1 MWQRPRRRLKNPA
14 QEAALFRV
22 RAVLGFVMVA
32 FGVLL
37 LAGWYFKLQV
47 VDHATYA
54 LRSNENRLKTRPI
67 VPGRGLILDRKG
79 RVLAENVPA
88 YRLDITPEQAGDL
101 DRLLARLAQVVPLS
115 DEELERFR
123 RLRAATPEF
132 RAVPIK
138 LRLSD
143 EEAARFASERWRFPG
158 VELVPYLTRSYPYGD
173 LFAHVIGYVGR
184 VDEHDLAR
192 MGADKGVFDHIGKAG
207 LERAYETELRGVPGR
222 EYVETDVQGRVV
234 RVVRRVPATPGKDL
248 RLGIDLDLQRAMVAA
263 FGEYEGNAVAIDP
276 DSGEI
281 LAMVSLP
288 SYDPNLFI
296 NGISHADYAA
306 LLDNPSRP
314 LFNRNVLGGG
324 PPGSTV
330 KPFIGLAGLDSGL
343 RTPQDRVLSTGEFFI
358 PGQKR
363 GYRDAHAGGHG
374 WTDLVKSI
382 SDSVNTY
389 YYRLALDMGIDL
401 FDQYMRRD
409 GFGQPT
415 GIDLVGE
422 TGGVV
427 PSPAWKAKRSHEPWY
442 PGETVISGIGQGYW
456 VVTAL
461 QLARGTAALAN
472 GGRLLRPHLVS
483 ATRSAYNAPWRAVP
497 QPAPVLITTHPEHL
511 AVVQQGLR
519 ETVSTPHG
527 TAYSIGIGAPYA
539 IAGKTGT
546 AQMIGRKGSVS
557 LDPKSLPLNLRHKAV
572 FIGYAPAE
580 HPRIAVAVVVEHGGY
595 GASTAAPIAR
605 KVMDAWLLHDAP
617 GAPRVGVGAGPATA
631 TPSPTA
637 TTTARPARDAATPRA
652 RRPATTATPP
662 ASPPAT
668 TPATTPAQPRPVPR
682 PTPAGAAATPPPA
695 DATARQPAREP
706 RR

>member
-1 MWQRPRRRLKNPA
+1 MRPSARSRLKNPA

-22 RAVLGFVMVA
+22 RALFGFALVA
-32 FGVLL
+32 TCMLL

-47 VDHATYA
+47 VDHADYA
-54 LRSNENRLKTRPI
+54 LRSEENRLKTRPI

-88 YRLDITPEQAGDL
+88 FRLDVTAEQAGDL
-101 DRLLARLAQVVPLS
+101 DTLLTRLSQVVPLS
-115 DEELERFR
+115 RDELERFR

-184 VDEHDLAR
+184 VDENDLAT
-192 MGADKGVFDHIGKAG
+192 MGEDKGVFDHIGKAG
-207 LERAYETELRGVPGR
+207 LERAYETRLRGVPGR

-234 RVVRRVPATPGKDL
+234 RSVKRVPATPGQDL
-248 RLGIDLDLQRAMVAA
+248 RLGIDLDLQRAMVEA
-263 FGEYEGNAVAIDP
+263 FGEYEGNAVAMDP
-276 DSGEI
+276 ETGEI

-288 SYDPNLFI
+288 SYDPNRFI

-306 LLDNPSRP
+306 LINNPSRP

-324 PPGSTV
+324 PPGSTI

-343 RTPQDRVLSTGEFFI
+343 RTPEDRVLSTGEFFLA
-358 PGQKR
+358 GQKR
-363 GYRDAHAGGHG
+363 GYRDSHAGGHG

-389 YYRLALDMGIDL
+389 YYKLALDMGIEQLDR
-401 FDQYMRRD
+401 YMRED
-409 GFGQPT
+409 GFGAPS
-415 GIDLVGE
+415 GIDLAGE
-422 TGGVV
+422 NGGVV
-427 PSPAWKAKRSHEPWY
+427 PSPAWKAKRSREPWY

-472 GGRLLRPHLVS
+472 GGLLLRPHLVS
-483 ATRSAYNAPWRAVP
+483 ATRSAYGAPWSPVREP
-497 QPAPVLITTHPEHL
+497 PAPRITSHPEHL
-511 AVVQQGLR
+511 AVVQQGMR

-527 TAYSIGIGAPYA
+527 TAYSIGIGAPYS

-546 AQMIGRKGSVS
+546 AQKISRKGSVS
-557 LDPKSLPLNLRHKAV
+557 FDPKSLPMALRHKAL
-572 FIGYAPAE
+572 FIAYAPAE
-580 HPRIAVAVVVEHGGY
+580 HPRIAVVVVVEHGGY

-617 GAPRVGVGAGPATA
+617 GAPLVAGDSTATAAASATTASALPAGARPSSASAGATIPAT
-631 TPSPTA
+631 PP
-637 TTTARPARDAATPRA
+637 TPRA
-652 RRPATTATPP
+652 LPAPAT
-662 ASPPAT
+662 SPP
-668 TPATTPAQPRPVPR
+668 
-682 PTPAGAAATPPPA
+682 
-695 DATARQPAREP
+695 EP